1 MSLRPKSILCIRSD
15 KWASICAYCDKAEGG
30 AGLRW
35 AEDHGYE
42 ASHTYCE
49 PHTRAEYPFQ
59 WESVQARKE
68 GRPPCYV
75 LGEHNLPNGRTY
87 HVTDTGFP
95 LATMDGKT
103 EVGGYIVEGDGES
116 LRFATSLAVAA
127 YLEGAK
133 GLPRVYAEAIL

>member
-1 MSLRPKSILCIRSD
+1 MSLRPKCILNVQGVNRLAIVCAWCPD
-15 KWASICAYCDKAEGG
+15 K
-30 AGLRW
+30 
-35 AEDHGYE
+35 
-42 ASHTYCE
+42 T
-49 PHTRAEYPFQ
+49 
-59 WESVQARKE
+59 E
-68 GRPPCYV
+68 GRAPVYV
-75 LGEHNLPNGRTY
+75 LGEHNLPNGRKY

-133 GLPRVYAEAIL
+133 GLPRVYAEALL